1 MDTTHSNNHTDTCS
15 SGENETASP
24 FRASFPS
31 RLAKD
36 DEAAGGNEDFDDD
49 DAVGSEVGD
58 EVALSSKDVCLLLP
72 FLPGELF
79 SQVLLPIPRN
89 SQLSTGPTASCR
101 GV

>member
-1 MDTTHSNNHTDTCS
+1 MSNSNNHFDTCS
-15 SGENETASP
+15 SGEKETTSP
-24 FRASFPS
+24 FRASFPP
-31 RLAKD
+31 RAKD
-36 DEAAGGNEDFDDD
+36 EVAGGNEDFDDD
-49 DAVGSEVGD
+49 VDDEDPVGNEVGD
-58 EVALSSKDVCLLLP
+58 EVALSSTDVRLLLP